1 MPLIFRMNRI
11 PVVLLLLITLG
22 VQAQSQ
28 LDYDVRQDWQV
39 YEDGWHRY
47 SNQTTR
53 LVHFVLGEKARGGK
67 LIIHDRKEFAVF
79 LDAKLIARKQDSLSL
94 NLDSLF
100 ARYPG
105 RGMFSIYQRNP
116 IYSLRATLIKPSIQG
131 REDLNPLRPG
141 HYFSD
146 FVILASFLIMV
157 FLVTLFRI
165 NPRLTWDYL
174 NVGKLFSIQERDE
187 TIVAGRIGS
196 SVNLLFFGLISFL
209 LGLLV
214 MIIFNAAHDYLRWA
228 GEFRYHNTVQAFLVW
243 LLISTI
249 IFLSLMTKLALIA
262 SFSWLFNLRDTVRFQ
277 FFNFIRLLFIV
288 CILLCFLAILY
299 FILQTQNPYPYYF
312 LFLLA
317 SIFVGIGTVLLFL
330 KLLARTQL
338 PVFHLFSYLCA
349 TEIIPLLILGNS
361 ILL

>member
-1 MPLIFRMNRI
+1 MHLIFRMNRI
-11 PVVLLLLITLG
+11 LIALLLLAALG
-22 VQAQSQ
+22 VKAQSR
-28 LDYDVRQDWQV
+28 LEYDVRQDWMV
-39 YEDGWHRY
+39 YENGWRKY
-47 SNQTTR
+47 SHQSTR
-53 LVHFVLGEKARGGK
+53 TVHFVLGEKARGGS

-79 LDAKLIARKQDSLSL
+79 LDRKLIARTQDSLTL
-94 NLDSLF
+94 KLDSLF

-105 RGMFSIYQRNP
+105 PGMFSIYQRNP
-116 IYSLRATLIKPSIQG
+116 IYSLRAVLSKPGAQAY
-131 REDLNPLRPG
+131 EDINPIRPG

-146 FVILASFLIMV
+146 FVILASFLLMI
-157 FLVTLFRI
+157 FLVSLFRI

-174 NVGKLFSIQERDE
+174 NVIKLFSIQERDE

-209 LGLLV
+209 LGLMV
-214 MIIFNAAHDYLRWA
+214 MIIFNKAHDYLRWA
-228 GEFRYHNTVQAFLVW
+228 GEFNYHNTIQAFMVW
-243 LLISTI
+243 LLISGI

-277 FFNFIRLLFIV
+277 FFNFIRLLIIV
-288 CILLCFLAILY
+288 CILLCFLAIVY
-299 FILQTQNPYPYYF
+299 FIVQTQNPYPYYF
-312 LFLLA
+312 LLLLA
-317 SIFVGIGTVLLFL
+317 SIFVGLGTVSLFL

-349 TEIIPLLILGNS
+349 TEIIPLLILGYS